1 MVVIMIQTQKIL
13 TNSIIYITLQLN
25 TNNITMSR
33 RGVYK
38 LKCKKPS
45 KKLKKTFIFIKLII
59 F

>member
-1 MVVIMIQTQKIL
+1 MIQTQKIL